1 MPTGYDLLEH
11 SSALRRHWLRRVA
24 AAIIDALIIFIP
36 IRVLLL
42 FIDSPYQDIIAGVAA
57 GIAWFLYSCLLE
69 GTYGKTIGK
78 SLLNLKVI
86 SVKENENLSI
96 HKTFIRSV
104 PKIFWYIFLPLDV
117 LIGLAIDGDP
127 RQRWS
132 DTIAGTSVIMYTP
145 ELKRVAKIARR
156 SRNKEKRDVEKST
169 MSPQDAH

>member
-1 MPTGYDLLEH
+1 MPTGYDILEH
-11 SSALRRHWLRRVA
+11 SSALRWHWLRRIA
-24 AAIIDALIIFIP
+24 AAIIDAFIIFIP
-36 IRVLLL
+36 IRVLLF
-42 FIDSPYQDIIAGVAA
+42 FINSPYQDIIAGVAA
-57 GIAWFLYSCLLE
+57 GVAWFLYSSILE
-69 GTYGKTIGK
+69 GIYGKTIGK

-86 SVKENENLSI
+86 CVRENEHLSM

-117 LIGLAIDGDP
+117 LVGLAIDGDP

-156 SRNKEKRDVEKST
+156 SRKREVENST
-169 MSPQDAH
+169 MSPQEVH